1 MTSGGVLQLQ
11 NFQITDVIF
20 RIITGLFCDIGVDCF
35 AGPGRINTEFPKNLC
50 HLIVSG
56 ALSVDQ
62 EIQQSV
68 HAQLQAA
75 GMFLQPGRLCGIRLS
90 GLFQQSGCIIIGKKF
105 HIQRPAFEITA
116 VPDEFSGRIR
126 VHVGKDAVAVHGL
139 VEMTR
144 EPFMSQ
150 CGVELQS
157 LRGVPA
163 VYIYDI
169 IVGISQRRG

>member
-62 EIQQSV
+62 YMHNCKLRVCFSSR
-68 HAQLQAA
+68 ADCAA
-75 GMFLQPGRLCGIRLS
+75 SDC
-90 GLFQQSGCIIIGKKF
+90 
-105 HIQRPAFEITA
+105 PAC
-116 VPDEFSGRIR
+116 SNR
-126 VHVGKDAVAVHGL
+126 VAA
-139 VEMTR
+139 
-144 EPFMSQ
+144 
-150 CGVELQS
+150 
-157 LRGVPA
+157 
-163 VYIYDI
+163 
-169 IVGISQRRG
+169 